1 MSTTNRRRWTAEEK
15 LRILEE
21 ARQTGQTVSGVCRHY
36 QIAPGQ
42 LYAWEKQAR
51 HGALEALRNSQQG
64 HKKTDPSQR
73 LQTEIERL
81 RTVIAELSA
90 ENLQLKKGLW
100 P

>member
-1 MSTTNRRRWTAEEK
+1 MNTSQRRRWTAEEK
-15 LRILEE
+15 LRILAE
-21 ARQTGQTVSGVCRHY
+21 ARQTVSAVCRHY

-51 HGALEALRNSQQG
+51 QGVLEALRTGQRG
-64 HKKTDPSQR
+64 HQRADPSQR
-73 LQTEIERL
+73 LQAEIERL